1 MIDEA
6 MLITILAHQT
16 FSLAAITTF
25 ALIAIIQ
32 CTKKKD
38 STGAVPPGQPP
49 PAPAPLPP
57 MDEQKTQSLMDEGEG
72 EKKKVE
78 EKKEVVEKVESKKES
93 SKEKSSKKDSK
104 VEEPK
109 KSKKEEIAPVGF
121 RWTHRITE

>member
-78 EKKEVVEKVESKKES
+78 EKKEVGHFNS
-93 SKEKSSKKDSK
+93 KSSISCSQL
-104 VEEPK
+104 
-109 KSKKEEIAPVGF
+109 KSLDENLIQIYSF
-121 RWTHRITE
+121 